1 MSQSHVP
8 RWIRAGAVI
17 GVLVLAAAACS
28 TKPTASAP
36 GITATT
42 ITIGSHQPLTGPAAP
57 GYSEIS
63 QASNAYFQYVNDA
76 GGVNGRKITYLYKD
90 DGYNPAQ
97 TTSVVRQLVLENKVF
112 AIFDGLGTP
121 THLAVVDYLNTNKVP
136 DLFVASG
143 CNCWNNPSKYPQ
155 TFGWQTDY
163 TIEGKILGK
172 YINDSLAGQKVGYF
186 FQNDEFGQD
195 GVKGVDQ
202 QVASA
207 NVVSRQTY
215 VPTNVN
221 VGPQIA
227 ALQRAGAKVV
237 VLYTIPA
244 FTALALLTAAALH
257 YQPTWVVSSVG
268 SDPVTLTGL
277 LKNFSKGAAGPELL
291 NGMVTGGYLP
301 PITDETNAWVQ
312 LFQKVHDKYIPSL
325 PMDGNTEYGFAVA
338 YTFVQAMKAAG
349 KNPTRAALVD
359 ALESGKITGGPGIVP
374 YGYSSS
380 SHLGFLGEQIA
391 INQGGKLVPQG
402 SIYQSTDDGPI
413 TVSSYKPAAPPA
425 NGIP

>member
-1 MSQSHVP
+1 
-8 RWIRAGAVI
+8 
-17 GVLVLAAAACS
+17 
-28 TKPTASAP
+28 
-36 GITATT
+36 
-42 ITIGSHQPLTGPAAP
+42 
-57 GYSEIS
+57 
-63 QASNAYFQYVNDA
+63 
-76 GGVNGRKITYLYKD
+76 
-90 DGYNPAQ
+90 
-97 TTSVVRQLVLENKVF
+97 NKVF

-312 LFQKVHDKYIPSL
+312 LFQKVHNKYIPSL

-338 YTFVQAMKAAG
+338 YTFVQAMQAAG